1 LSSAAATVD
10 TSFDAQCPILFSQAD
25 SFGKACL
32 ANAQPFTTYFDGEP
46 EYHSAY
52 IGFAS
57 PGSHFG
63 LGCALNAHH
72 QIAYLGIYYTLNT
85 DDLASANSATITTV
99 DFDGNIG
106 VRLDGRLVNFIAIRP
121 FETSTIPLPY
131 YAQGA
136 KNCESPVLSPGETKD
151 NAGKTFFI
159 TIRHIGSQVWIRNCL
174 DVPTSCLPDQQYL
187 QIENDSK
194 WDGVFVPT
202 IGAWPRYLIE
212 GGGGF
217 LISLPELQK
226 GPGCSYYY
234 SEEKQGH
241 LPSYGSVDPYEQVC
255 FIIGPNNL
263 TSK

>member
-1 LSSAAATVD
+1 MPTSFAIRDLEIGRIPRKRTGTHRFAFPQTATYSASRKSWIFSHLTGFLLCLGFTFAALSSAAATVD

-85 DDLASANSATITTV
+85 DDFAQANSATITTV

-136 KNCESPVLSPGETKD
+136 KNCESPVLSP
-151 NAGKTFFI
+151 
-159 TIRHIGSQVWIRNCL
+159 
-174 DVPTSCLPDQQYL
+174 
-187 QIENDSK
+187 
-194 WDGVFVPT
+194 
-202 IGAWPRYLIE
+202 
-212 GGGGF
+212 
-217 LISLPELQK
+217 
-226 GPGCSYYY
+226 
-234 SEEKQGH
+234 
-241 LPSYGSVDPYEQVC
+241 
-255 FIIGPNNL
+255 
-263 TSK
+263 